1 MGLLSERSEEDDE
14 QGDVAL
20 SGLEDLDA
28 DRPDE
33 MVYELDDWSER
44 DRTVLKERLEALAVP
59 HHWEEETTLVV
70 AADDEAW
77 VERILDQVEDDLST
91 ALDEDVEQVAYDLS
105 QWDEDNL
112 AVLVDGLVDEAIPH
126 GFEGA
131 ELLVHQIDEERVD
144 EIIEALVS
152 PGSASADDSPA
163 GSAPAD
169 LMGPLFVAA
178 DRLSRDPGDR
188 EGTTELVAAMKAAEG
203 SSAPYGMDK
212 LWWDGVQVQAAEL
225 VALIDGHDPDP
236 ESIAARASTLRE
248 GLRPYV

>member
-1 MGLLSERSEEDDE
+1 MFYCIFFFK
-14 QGDVAL
+14 QKTAY
-20 SGLEDLDA
+20 
-28 DRPDE
+28 E
-33 MVYELDDWSER
+33 MRISDWSS
-44 DRTVLKERLEALAVP
+44 DVCSS
-59 HHWEEETTLVV
+59 
-70 AADDEAW
+70 
-77 VERILDQVEDDLST
+77 DL
-91 ALDEDVEQVAYDLS
+91 
-105 QWDEDNL
+105 
-112 AVLVDGLVDEAIPH
+112 
-126 GFEGA
+126 
-131 ELLVHQIDEERVD
+131 
-144 EIIEALVS
+144 
-152 PGSASADDSPA
+152 
-163 GSAPAD
+163 PAD

>member
-1 MGLLSERSEEDDE
+1 MGDERDD
-14 QGDVAL
+14 G
-20 SGLEDLDA
+20 
-28 DRPDE
+28 
-33 MVYELDDWSER
+33 SER
-44 DRTVLKERLEALAVP
+44 DRTVLKERLVALAVP

-144 EIIEALVS
+144 KNIAALVS
-152 PGSASADDSPA
+152 PGSGAADDSPPRSPPPA
-163 GSAPAD
+163 RLGPPLRGAAP
-169 LMGPLFVAA
+169 L
-178 DRLSRDPGDR
+178 
-188 EGTTELVAAMKAAEG
+188 
-203 SSAPYGMDK
+203 
-212 LWWDGVQVQAAEL
+212 
-225 VALIDGHDPDP
+225 
-236 ESIAARASTLRE
+236 
-248 GLRPYV
+248 